1 MEIPKASYIHGS
13 HKEEQDR
20 LSLLNIIL
28 NHACLERM
36 IFKGQEHILDVGSG
50 LGQFTRLMAQ
60 QLDNGKVVGVERDK
74 HQFTKAIALAKEDKS
89 TAVDFRQ
96 GDAYALPLK
105 KEEWNSFDIV
115 FSRFLL
121 EHLAEPKK
129 AINQMAKAV
138 KVGGRVILTDDDH
151 ATYRPTPEPV
161 GFSIIWTAYM
171 RSYER
176 LGNDPFI
183 GRNLPA
189 LLYQCQ
195 LKPIRLTSVFFGAC
209 AGEAS
214 FEMVAN
220 NLIGIL
226 EGAKELMIK
235 EHLIDEV
242 TFTNCIQSLHV
253 WKKRPDAALCYSID
267 WAEGLKEEERIEN
280 RKKS

>member
-1 MEIPKASYIHGS
+1 MELPKASYIHGS

-20 LSLLNIIL
+20 LSLLNILL
-28 NHACLERM
+28 NNACLERM

-60 QLDNGKVVGVERDK
+60 QLDNGKVVGIERDE
-74 HQFTKAIALAKEDKS
+74 HQLAKAIALAKKDKAV
-89 TAVDFRQ
+89 TVDFRQ

-121 EHLAEPKK
+121 EHLSEPKK

-138 KVGGRVILTDDDH
+138 KIGGRVILTDDDH

-161 GFSIIWTAYM
+161 GFSIIWNAYM

-235 EHLIDEV
+235 EHLIDDA
-242 TFTNCIQSLHV
+242 TFTNCIQSLHI

-267 WAEGLKEEERIEN
+267 WAEGLKEA
-280 RKKS
+280 